1 MARIVP
7 RLSEALGTELPGVVE
22 RSGVVDRAGWVR
34 ANVATFAQL
43 IGTLEDELLDQVMP
57 AGGGLG
63 KATMALANRWVTT
76 RQLGFLLGF
85 MGSKV
90 LGQYD
95 LALLSAESTPGRL
108 LFVEENIRAHGA
120 GPGRAARAVPD
131 LDRAPRDDPRLR
143 VRGPSL
149 APAVPRRAP
158 RAPAPAVQ
166 PRGERARA
174 GRR

>member
-22 RSGVVDRAGWVR
+22 RAGVIDRAGWVR
-34 ANVATFAQL
+34 ANVATFGQL

-95 LALLSAESTPGRL
+95 LALLSAESTPGPAPVRRG
-108 LFVEENIRAHGA
+108 EHPAHRPD
-120 GPGRAARAVPD
+120 PGRAARAVPD
-131 LDRAPRDDPRLR
+131 VDRAARDDPRLR
-143 VRGPSL
+143 VRGPS
-149 APAVPRRAP
+149 
-158 RAPAPAVQ
+158 
-166 PRGERARA
+166 RGSGRTSRTASSASSGCSA
-174 GRR
+174 GRRAGSAGRR